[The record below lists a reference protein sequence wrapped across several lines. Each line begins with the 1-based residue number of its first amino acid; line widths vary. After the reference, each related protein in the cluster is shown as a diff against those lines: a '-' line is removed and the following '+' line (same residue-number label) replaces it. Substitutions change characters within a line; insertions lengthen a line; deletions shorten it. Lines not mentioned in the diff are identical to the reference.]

1 MKSMFRGKKI
11 RETCTRRTIYICA
24 IPIGLTCIYMTRE
37 SACRYC
43 SMDQVMIDNDVHC
56 MLAVAEITLLV
67 IDLGVT
73 GSQLPCQCQLESNIR
88 THKPK

>member
-1 MKSMFRGKKI
+1 
-11 RETCTRRTIYICA
+11 
-24 IPIGLTCIYMTRE
+24 
-37 SACRYC
+37 
-43 SMDQVMIDNDVHC
+43 MDRVMIDNDVHC